1 MAKLDRYDRIEI
13 INSLMR
19 KIGDTG
25 RGFLYSQRFNRYAYF
40 SYDGRTLYFIDHY
53 TGVPLKMIKNS
64 SHKTTK
70 HQQYFSS
77 GGTMWGL
84 VNDFK
89 DFIYGDDDSNHNN
102 GYGGLY
108 CPHWGY
114 PEKDMEAIREYAKE
128 IGYLPSKLI

>member
-1 MAKLDRYDRIEI
+1 MAKLDKYDRIDI
-13 INSLMR
+13 VNKLIR

-25 RGFLYSQRFNRYAYF
+25 RGFLFSQKYNRHSYF
-40 SYDGRTLYFIDHY
+40 VYDGRTLYFVDHY
-53 TGVPLKMIKNS
+53 TGMPLKMIKGS
-64 SHKTTK
+64 AHKTTK

-89 DFIYGDDDSNHNN
+89 DFIFGDDDSNHNN

-114 PEKDMEAIREYAKE
+114 SKEDMEAIQNFAKE
-128 IGYLPSKLI
+128 IGYLK

>member
-13 INSLMR
+13 INSLIR

-25 RGFLYSQRFNRYAYF
+25 RGFLHSQRFNRYAYF

-89 DFIYGDDDSNHNN
+89 DFILS
-102 GYGGLY
+102 
-108 CPHWGY
+108 
-114 PEKDMEAIREYAKE
+114 
-128 IGYLPSKLI
+128 

>member
-1 MAKLDRYDRIEI
+1 MVKLDRYERIDI
-13 INSLMR
+13 VNSLIK

-25 RGFLYSQRFNRYAYF
+25 RKFLYSQKHNRYSYF
-40 SYDGRTLYFIDHY
+40 VYDGRTLYFVDHY
-53 TGVPLKMIKNS
+53 TGVPLKMTKGTG
-64 SHKTTK
+64 HKTLK

-114 PEKDMEAIREYAKE
+114 PKEDMETIQNYAKE
-128 IGYLPSKLI
+128 LGYLK